1 MRPLQQSGSLKILK
15 TCSVKTLKTCSV
27 KNIKSC
33 VPQQRVCYNWH
44 LKELPFFNTS
54 DILEE
59 NIATTSEIIQNDG
72 HSDALGTHK
81 NHLIIIHL
89 NNQSTSATFDKFHLM
104 FYQHPFDNNLSTT
117 WLQNDR
123 NLL

>member
-54 DILEE
+54 DILKE
-59 NIATTSEIIQNDG
+59 NITTPVRSYRTTATVTLWERIKTI
-72 HSDALGTHK
+72 
-81 NHLIIIHL
+81 
-89 NNQSTSATFDKFHLM
+89 
-104 FYQHPFDNNLSTT
+104 LS
-117 WLQNDR
+117 LYI
-123 NLL
+123 